1 MHRKIISVFIMYLLF
16 GSILFKSVQ
25 ATEIAGIK
33 LVDSVQLEGEAKA
46 LMLNGAGV
54 REKFFFDIYVGAL
67 YLPSKSQSVSE
78 ILAMAGP
85 KRVSMHFLYKEVEK
99 EKLIT
104 SWNEGFENNQ
114 PADALAKFNDRLTI
128 FNAMFETVHAGD
140 AILLDYIPGTGTS
153 VTINAIRKGVIP
165 GKDFNQALLAV
176 WLGSKPA
183 DDDLKQGMLGL

>member
-1 MHRKIISVFIMYLLF
+1 MNKKIFSIFIMCLLL

-33 LVDSVQLEGEAKA
+33 LIDSVQLEGDATA

-114 PADALAKFNDRLTI
+114 SADALAKFNDRLTI

-140 AILLDYIPGTGTS
+140 VILLDYIPGTGTS

-165 GKDFNQALLAV
+165 GEDFNQALLAI
-176 WLGSKPA
+176 WLGNKPA
-183 DDDLKQGMLGL
+183 DADLKEEMLGM